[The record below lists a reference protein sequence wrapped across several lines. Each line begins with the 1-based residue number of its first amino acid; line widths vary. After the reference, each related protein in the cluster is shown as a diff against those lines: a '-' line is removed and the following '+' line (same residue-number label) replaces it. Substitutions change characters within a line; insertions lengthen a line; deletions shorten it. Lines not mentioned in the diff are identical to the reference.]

1 MEISILKEIGF
12 SDREIKVYLALLELG
27 ETTVGP
33 IASRTRIQHSKIYQ
47 TLEKLIDKGLISFII
62 KSKTKYFQ
70 AQNPNQILNML
81 KEKERRFSGLLPK
94 LQQKRK
100 FSQEQQIATV
110 YEGYKAIKSMF
121 DSILEELDNKSYY
134 YVFVF
139 KEEYTKSKL
148 ASRFLRNIHIQ
159 LSEKKVDDRLVA
171 HTSIKEEF
179 KKNYSDIKN
188 VKYRF
193 RNINLPLGL
202 MIINNRVINWIWGER
217 PTAIEIISSQIAQ
230 QYKKFFLEI
239 WKTSR

>member
-1 MEISILKEIGF
+1 
-12 SDREIKVYLALLELG
+12 
-27 ETTVGP
+27 
-33 IASRTRIQHSKIYQ
+33 
-47 TLEKLIDKGLISFII
+47 
-62 KSKTKYFQ
+62 
-70 AQNPNQILNML
+70 
-81 KEKERRFSGLLPK
+81 
-94 LQQKRK
+94 
-100 FSQEQQIATV
+100 
-110 YEGYKAIKSMF
+110 MF

-193 RNINLPLGL
+193 TNINLPLGL